1 MRVVV
6 EVSFDTDEDEND
18 RHVTYAVMTLLGTA
32 VPYMADNV
40 EIIEIDGGA

>member
-1 MRVVV
+1 
-6 EVSFDTDEDEND
+6 
-18 RHVTYAVMTLLGTA
+18 MTLLGTA